1 VNATTPAWPDVLA
14 SALVGTARRGGEA
27 ESLLDTAAA
36 QALRRRAGV
45 ALVHGA
51 QPPPPAPA
59 EDAPPVGP
67 DAAARVDALLAV
79 DSVAR
84 HAIPVRDTA
93 SRLEL
98 LAEWLSA
105 AAAAGRRLPAELV
118 PALLEVGRRQS
129 LLRPLIAQVAGP
141 LAGWLATQ
149 HADWSYAAANQQG
162 RSTVDDPGAW
172 ELGPIGNR
180 VAYLRRMRERD
191 PAQARGLLASAWDS
205 EPPDDRAALLQALDT
220 GLSADDEPLLERAL
234 DDRRRQVRTVALDLL
249 AGLPDSTYARRMSAR
264 AVACVRL
271 QGPRRIEVHPPA
283 ECDAS
288 MRRDGIA
295 PRPPAGT
302 GERAWWLEEILAR
315 TPLHVWPEPRAFLA
329 RRVSEA
335 WVATVY
341 RGLARAAAA
350 QRHAAWASVLA
361 DPLTEDVAARGHPD
375 DRLLLEALYDAL
387 PPDDLAARATAALR
401 RGLAGATAVGVE
413 HVLALCP
420 RPWSPAIAEA
430 VLAGL
435 AEQLGRQGAAW
446 RITGLCELAALRLPA
461 DLAPR
466 ATELAER
473 LRPNDPGATAQR
485 EGRSLRGPQSQAGD
499 AVVNRFAATLRF
511 RHEML
516 KELA

>member
-1 VNATTPAWPDVLA
+1 MLA

-45 ALVHGA
+45 ALVHSA
-51 QPPPPAPA
+51 QPPPPAPVD
-59 EDAPPVGP
+59 DAPPAGP

-84 HAIPVRDTA
+84 HAIPARDTA
-93 SRLEL
+93 SRLDL

-118 PALLEVGRRQS
+118 PALLEVGRRQPG
-129 LLRPLIAQVAGP
+129 LRPLIAQVAGP
-141 LAGWLATQ
+141 LAGWLAAQ
-149 HADWSYAAANQQG
+149 HADWLYAAANQ
-162 RSTVDDPGAW
+162 RTESTVDDPGAW
-172 ELGPIGNR
+172 ELGPMGNR
-180 VAYLRRMRERD
+180 VAYLRR
-191 PAQARGLLASAWDS
+191 
-205 EPPDDRAALLQALDT
+205 DT
-220 GLSADDEPLLERAL
+220 GLSADDDPLLERAL
-234 DDRRRQVRTVALDLL
+234 DDRRRQVRAVALDLL
-249 AGLPDSTYARRMSAR
+249 AGLPDSAYARRMSAR

-271 QGPRRIEVHPPA
+271 HGPHRIEVHPPA

-350 QRHAAWASVLA
+350 QRHAAWASALA
-361 DPLTEDVAARGHPD
+361 DPMTEDVAARGHPD
-375 DRLLLEALYDAL
+375 DRLLLEALYDVL
-387 PPDDLAARATAALR
+387 PPDDLAGRTTAALR
-401 RGLAGATAVGVE
+401 RGLAGATAIGVE

-466 ATELAER
+466 AAELAER
-473 LRPNDPGATAQR
+473 LRPNDPGAAAQR
-485 EGRSLRGPQSQAGD
+485 EDRSSRGPQSQAGYP
-499 AVVNRFAATLRF
+499 VVNRFAATLRF